1 MWLCTWHVVI
11 CAINKCN
18 TSSHLRCGGIFS
30 DQFVTQ
36 SLSGLLGFENRLCR
50 SYRKRVECLV
60 FFDSRG
66 RRCVH
71 SLDMQIDANSV
82 TLIVTLTLDF
92 LNSNQKAATGCRGLL
107 LWCLWWLSRH
117 SDQVFL
123 FYRAR
128 LIHPPTYIHTYVMTN
143 LSQYQH
149 GRNGDDWYLL
159 LIEVDYVVRRKSAIF
174 PTSVYFAPSLKG
186 YPWNWVSVQGSEKTR
201 MMALPDGQ
209 ISFKI
214 GLVV

>member
-36 SLSGLLGFENRLCR
+36 SLSSMLGFENRLCR
-50 SYRKRVECLV
+50 SYGRRVECLV
-60 FFDSRG
+60 FLTHG
-66 RRCVH
+66 VEGEWCVH
-71 SLDMQIDANSV
+71 SLDMQIDANSL
-82 TLIVTLTLDF
+82 TLILTSTLDF

-128 LIHPPTYIHTYVMTN
+128 LIHPPTYIHTSWQTYRNINMDEMVMIDIC
-143 LSQYQH
+143 S
-149 GRNGDDWYLL
+149 W
-159 LIEVDYVVRRKSAIF
+159 
-174 PTSVYFAPSLKG
+174 
-186 YPWNWVSVQGSEKTR
+186 
-201 MMALPDGQ
+201 
-209 ISFKI
+209 
-214 GLVV
+214 